1 MIATIEGRLQS
12 KDANRIV
19 VEVSGIGFELFVP
32 VRLIDS
38 LGELGSIVRLYTY
51 LYVREDNLSLYGFLT
66 EQDRRMF
73 LLLISVSG
81 VGPKVAL
88 AVLSVTDSEELSRLI
103 YEEKVRNL
111 TSFPG
116 IGKKTAERIV
126 LELKDK
132 LEMEKLVGGKGV
144 VEKTKIR
151 GDVYEEALAALASLG
166 ISAPNAERVLSRIDT
181 DALADGYGVED
192 IVKEALK
199 LFARKI

>member
-1 MIATIEGRLQS
+1 LIATIEGRLQS

-116 IGKKTAERIV
+116 VGKKTAERIV

-132 LEMEKLVGGKGV
+132 LEMEKLVAGKGV

>member
-1 MIATIEGRLQS
+1 LIATIEGRLQS

>member
-132 LEMEKLVGGKGV
+132 LEMEKLVAGKGV